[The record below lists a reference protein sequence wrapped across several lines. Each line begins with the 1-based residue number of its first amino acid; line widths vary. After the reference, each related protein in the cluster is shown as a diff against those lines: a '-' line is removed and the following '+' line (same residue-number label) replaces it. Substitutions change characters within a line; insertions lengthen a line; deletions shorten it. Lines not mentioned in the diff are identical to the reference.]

1 MQLTENY
8 LPSNRNFG
16 VTIGMIMLIMCL
28 FFYSNILFALSLLIF
43 SLGVI
48 NSSLLKIPNWL
59 WFKFGMIL
67 AKIVNPIVLGL
78 IYLLLFVPTA
88 IALRLFKKDV
98 LNLKVRNHENTY
110 WVENKKYE
118 IFDMKDQ
125 F

>member
-16 VTIGMIMLIMCL
+16 VTIGIIMLIICF
-28 FFYSNILFALSLLIF
+28 FFYSNALFALSLLIL

-48 NSSLLKIPNWL
+48 NSSLLKIPNLL
-59 WFKFGMIL
+59 WFKFGLIL
-67 AKIVNPIVLGL
+67 AKIINPIMLGL
-78 IYLLLFVPTA
+78 IYLLLFLPTA
-88 IALRLFKKDV
+88 IVLRLFKKD
-98 LNLKVRNHENTY
+98 LLYLKARNNKNTY
-110 WVENKKYE
+110 WVENKEYE

>member
-110 WVENKKYE
+110 WIENKKYE

>member
-110 WVENKKYE
+110 WMENKKYE

>member
-28 FFYSNILFALSLLIF
+28 FFYSNILFALSLLIL
-43 SLGVI
+43 SLGII
-48 NSSLLKIPNWL
+48 NSSLLKIPNLL

-67 AKIVNPIVLGL
+67 AKIINPIVLGL
-78 IYLLLFVPTA
+78 IYLLLFMPTA

-110 WVENKKYE
+110 WVENKEYE

>member
-43 SLGVI
+43 SLGLI
-48 NSSLLKIPNWL
+48 NSSLLKIPNLL

-67 AKIVNPIVLGL
+67 AKIINPIVLGL
-78 IYLLLFVPTA
+78 IYLLLFIPTA

-98 LNLKVRNHENTY
+98 LNLKVRNDENTY
-110 WVENKKYE
+110 WVKNKEYE

>member
-48 NSSLLKIPNWL
+48 NSSLLKIPNLL

-67 AKIVNPIVLGL
+67 AKIINPIVLGL
-78 IYLLLFVPTA
+78 IYLLLFIPTA

-98 LNLKVRNHENTY
+98 LNLKVRNYENTY
-110 WVENKKYE
+110 WVKNKEYE

>member
-16 VTIGMIMLIMCL
+16 VTIGIIMLIICF
-28 FFYSNILFALSLLIF
+28 FFYSNVLFALSLLIL

-48 NSSLLKIPNWL
+48 NSSLLKIPNLL
-59 WFKFGMIL
+59 WFKFGLIL
-67 AKIVNPIVLGL
+67 AKIINPIMLGL
-78 IYLLLFVPTA
+78 IYLLLFLPTA
-88 IALRLFKKDV
+88 IVLRLFKKD
-98 LNLKVRNHENTY
+98 LLYLKARNNKNTY
-110 WVENKKYE
+110 WVENKEYE

>member
-28 FFYSNILFALSLLIF
+28 FFYSNILFALSLLIL
-43 SLGVI
+43 SLGII
-48 NSSLLKIPNWL
+48 NSSLLKIPNLL
-59 WFKFGMIL
+59 WFKFGVIL
-67 AKIVNPIVLGL
+67 AKIINPIVLGL
-78 IYLLLFVPTA
+78 IYLLLFMPTA

-110 WVENKKYE
+110 WVENKEYE

>member
-1 MQLTENY
+1 
-8 LPSNRNFG
+8 
-16 VTIGMIMLIMCL
+16 MLIMCL

-110 WVENKKYE
+110 WMENKKYE

>member
-1 MQLTENY
+1 MQLTENH

-48 NSSLLKIPNWL
+48 NSSLLKIPNLL

-67 AKIVNPIVLGL
+67 AKIINPIVLGL